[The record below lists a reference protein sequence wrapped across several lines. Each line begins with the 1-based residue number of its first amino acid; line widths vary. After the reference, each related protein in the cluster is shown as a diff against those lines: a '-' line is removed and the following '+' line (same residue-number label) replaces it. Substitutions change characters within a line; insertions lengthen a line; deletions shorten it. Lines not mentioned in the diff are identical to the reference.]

1 MVTVTL
7 THRAQKDKDRWRNA
21 SNTLKSYSQGH
32 ERSISPSKAFIYMH
46 VHACKHMHRAQQQ
59 AGVPHQSSESRV
71 SLSPPQAVPP
81 TPLPRCDAH
90 QMSQLKRLSGSHC
103 GMQRNSIQKAAKRSS
118 NTCTC
123 TDCYG
128 FRKFLQFW
136 HGHYKITGKWQ
147 VSIFPALSKQKP
159 QNSTCF
165 DNETIQMHTS
175 AANSKVFLAC
185 QFDNVFK
192 YK

>member
-1 MVTVTL
+1 MQTCTEHNSRQGYPINHQKVECLSPHPRLSHQHHCPGVTPI
-7 THRAQKDKDRWRNA
+7 RWVNWR
-21 SNTLKSYSQGH
+21 SSQGH
-32 ERSISPSKAFIYMH
+32 LTEDT
-46 VHACKHMHRAQQQ
+46 AQEY
-59 AGVPHQSSESRV
+59 A
-71 SLSPPQAVPP
+71 
-81 TPLPRCDAH
+81 T
-90 QMSQLKRLSGSHC
+90 HC

-159 QNSTCF
+159 QNSSCF
-165 DNETIQMHTS
+165 DKETIQMHTS
-175 AANSKVFLAC
+175 AANSKVFLAD